1 MMYVLF
7 SILGVLA
14 TLSIVVTKSIID
26 ESKRNNRW

>member
-14 TLSIVVTKSIID
+14 TLLIVVTKSIID

>member
-7 SILGVLA
+7 SILGVLV